1 MDMIGVVDAVES
13 LRIAHHAARVEQ
25 AQAAFCAVVGLAAA
39 VLATWLC
46 WRGIV
51 AFIRRVPRGRRLPMA
66 VWAVMCAA
74 YGGTKIRFP
83 QCNPYY
89 ELIRDA
95 GSEATAD
102 GLVIRY
108 VRHRIL
114 PDDADFQ
121 VWARPGGSTNAADY
135 AALVVSTVGEC
146 PSPYTVDLTGKGDNL
161 DIIVFTTWMPA
172 PSVHTNGTLV
182 VKWAGTNKV
191 DNAVFAVPRGTS
203 VHENG
208 AQIAPPERSR

>member
-1 MDMIGVVDAVES
+1 MTTLTTFQTVIMYAC
-13 LRIAHHAARVEQ
+13 L
-25 AQAAFCAVVGLAAA
+25 A
-39 VLATWLC
+39 VLGLLVLA
-46 WRGIV
+46 GIAWFV
-51 AFIRRVPRGRRLPMA
+51 CGSLLTFFRSLPPGVRSA
-66 VWAVMCAA
+66 LALVLTVCIA
-74 YGGTKIRFP
+74 YGGVKFMRFV
-83 QCNPYY
+83 QTNPDYKLIWDNGS
-89 ELIRDA
+89 ELI
-95 GSEATAD
+95 ENE
-102 GLVIRY
+102 LIIRY
-108 VRHRIL
+108 GRHEIL

-121 VWARPGGSTNAADY
+121 VWSRPGGSTNAADF
-135 AALVVSTVGEC
+135 AALVVSTVGAC

>member
-1 MDMIGVVDAVES
+1 MRTFFRSVPAGS
-13 LRIAHHAARVEQ
+13 RV
-25 AQAAFCAVVGLAAA
+25 AL
-39 VLATWLC
+39 VLAS
-46 WRGIV
+46 
-51 AFIRRVPRGRRLPMA
+51 A
-66 VWAVMCAA
+66 VCIA
-74 YGGTKIRFP
+74 YGGSKCLRFV
-83 QCNPYY
+83 QTNPDYNLIFDDGSELLEN
-89 ELIRDA
+89 ELI
-95 GSEATAD
+95 
-102 GLVIRY
+102 IRY
-108 VRHRIL
+108 GRHPIL

-161 DIIVFTTWMPA
+161 DIIVFTTCMPA

>member
-1 MDMIGVVDAVES
+1 MTTFQTVIMYA
-13 LRIAHHAARVEQ
+13 
-25 AQAAFCAVVGLAAA
+25 CLAALGLSVIA
-39 VLATWLC
+39 GIPWLVYCALRTFFRSVPAGFRVALVLAS
-46 WRGIV
+46 
-51 AFIRRVPRGRRLPMA
+51 A
-66 VWAVMCAA
+66 VCIA
-74 YGGTKIRFP
+74 YGGSKCLRFV
-83 QCNPYY
+83 QTNPDYNLIFDDGSELLEN
-89 ELIRDA
+89 ELI
-95 GSEATAD
+95 
-102 GLVIRY
+102 IRY
-108 VRHRIL
+108 GRHPIL

-146 PSPYTVDLTGKGDNL
+146 PSPYAVDLTGKGDNL

>member
-1 MDMIGVVDAVES
+1 MTTFQTVTMYA
-13 LRIAHHAARVEQ
+13 
-25 AQAAFCAVVGLAAA
+25 CLAALGLFA
-39 VLATWLC
+39 VAWLAWFVCCAL
-46 WRGIV
+46 RSFSRSVPAG
-51 AFIRRVPRGRRLPMA
+51 RRVALA
-66 VWAVMCAA
+66 LASAA
-74 YGGTKIRFP
+74 CLAHGGTKCLRFVRTNP
-83 QCNPYY
+83 ACNLIWDDGSELVGN
-89 ELIRDA
+89 ELI
-95 GSEATAD
+95 
-102 GLVIRY
+102 VRY
-108 VRHRIL
+108 GRHAIL

-161 DIIVFTTWMPA
+161 DVIVFTIWMPA

-182 VKWAGTNKV
+182 AKWAGTNKV

-208 AQIAPPERSR
+208 TRIAPPERSR